1 MSASAPARSTPHT
14 AKGHSGS
21 TSVSTLRTLIEQRR
35 VEGYTLSLDEA
46 IAAVVPLCLDL
57 KERHDRGERLYVHP
71 SCVAPSEDGLARLM
85 PHLAVLPT
93 HARDKAC
100 LAPELQR
107 TLEAG
112 DSRAS
117 VFAIGAML
125 YEMVT
130 GSTIGPGMRRPREI
144 DPTLPASL
152 ELLLSKAL
160 VGDPKSRP
168 EDLGALAS
176 AMHHLAPMKSIHPP
190 DVDESTLD
198 TAGGQAI
205 DVRLSILPPHRSEP
219 PPPSLPRV
227 AHGGAASGD
236 PLGQV
241 IVPQARVSGP
251 SVAQQLATLKA
262 RLEADPRP
270 RFVVNKQR
278 MDHGP
283 FNAVELLQQ
292 IASNTFVSTDELR
305 DELSGQARP
314 IAEWDEFA
322 PFAKHAQMARD
333 IQTEKKEVARVEKAE
348 KTSGVAKVVI
358 AVLLIGAVVG
368 GAAFW
373 FLKVRGSRS
382 DEVAVEDEGALDLD
396 IDGGIKGGGGRRRG
410 AGGRGAGGGGGGG
423 GGFTG
428 GGSFE
433 AALAANNEQITIGGG
448 GGGADLTNAQLGGPL
463 KNATFISGCG
473 APDSMKVTVK
483 VAVKMG
489 RAVGVSVYTS
499 PPNGA
504 VSSCVDRHVRGLS
517 WPANAKMDFVT
528 TQY

>member
-1 MSASAPARSTPHT
+1 MSVP
-14 AKGHSGS
+14 
-21 TSVSTLRTLIEQRR
+21 TLRSLLEQRR
-35 VEGYTLSLDEA
+35 AEGYTLSLDEA
-46 IAAVVPLCLDL
+46 IATIVPLCLDL
-57 KERHDRGERLYVHP
+57 KERHDRGERVYVHP
-71 SCVAPSEDGLARLM
+71 SCVAPGEDGLARITD
-85 PHLAVLPT
+85 HLAVVPT
-93 HARDKAC
+93 NARDRAC
-100 LAPELQR
+100 VAPELQR
-107 TLEAG
+107 ALEPG

-125 YEMVT
+125 YEMTT

-144 DPTLPASL
+144 VPSLPEAL
-152 ELLLSKAL
+152 EVLVAKAL
-160 VGDPKSRP
+160 VGDPSHRP
-168 EDLGALAS
+168 DDLGALAS
-176 AMHHLAPMKSIHPP
+176 AMHHLSPMKSIHPP

-198 TAGGQAI
+198 TAHGEAVDI
-205 DVRLSILPPHRSEP
+205 RLSMVPPQRSEP

-227 AHGGAASGD
+227 GPSGSPPSGD

-241 IVPQARVSGP
+241 IVPQGRPSGP
-251 SVAQQLATLKA
+251 TVAQQLATLKA

-292 IASNTFVSTDELR
+292 IASNTFSGKDELR

-314 IAEWDEFA
+314 IAEWEEFA

-348 KTSGVAKVVI
+348 QKSGVAKVVV
-358 AVLLIGAVVG
+358 AVLLIASVVG
-368 GAAFW
+368 GAAVW

-396 IDGGIKGGGGRRRG
+396 IDGGIKGGGARRRG
-410 AGGRGAGGGGGGG
+410 GGGKGGGGGGGG

-448 GGGADLTNAQLGGPL
+448 GSGPDLTNAQLGAPL

-483 VAVKMG
+483 AAVKMG

-504 VSSCVDRHVRGLS
+504 VSSCIDRHVRGLS

>member
-1 MSASAPARSTPHT
+1 MT
-14 AKGHSGS
+14 
-21 TSVSTLRTLIEQRR
+21 TLRTLIEQRR
-35 VEGYTLSLDEA
+35 AEGYTLSLDEA
-46 IAAVVPLCLDL
+46 IAAIVPLCLDL
-57 KERHDRGERLYVHP
+57 KERHDRGERVYVHP
-71 SCVAPSEDGLARLM
+71 SCVAPGEDGLARLV
-85 PHLAVLPT
+85 PHLAVVPT
-93 HARDKAC
+93 YPRDRAC
-100 LAPELQR
+100 VAPELQR
-107 TLEAG
+107 TLEPG
-112 DSRAS
+112 DGRAS

-130 GSTIGPGMRRPREI
+130 GSSIGPGMRRPREI
-144 DPTLPASL
+144 DPNLPESL

-160 VGDPKSRP
+160 VGDPSHRP
-168 EDLGALAS
+168 DDLGALAS

-190 DVDESTLD
+190 DVDEHNLD
-198 TAGGQAI
+198 TAGGQAV
-205 DVRLSILPPHRSEP
+205 DVRLSIIPPIRSEP

-227 AHGGAASGD
+227 PGGGAGAPSGD

-241 IVPQARVSGP
+241 IVPQARMSGP

-292 IASNTFVSTDELR
+292 IASNTFHGTDELR

-314 IAEWDEFA
+314 IEEWEEFA
-322 PFAKHAQMARD
+322 PFAKHAKMARD

-348 KTSGVAKVVI
+348 VKSGVAKVVV
-358 AVLLIGAVVG
+358 AVLLIAAVVG
-368 GAAFW
+368 GAAVW

-396 IDGGIKGGGGRRRG
+396 IDGGIKSGAGRRRG

-423 GGFTG
+423 GGFVG
-428 GGSFE
+428 GGSYE

-448 GGGADLTNAQLGGPL
+448 GGGPDLTNAQLGGPL
-463 KNATFISGCG
+463 KNATFLGACG
-473 APDSMKVTVK
+473 APDSMKVIVK

-489 RAVGVSVYTS
+489 RAVGVSVYTT

-504 VSSCVDRHVRGLS
+504 VSSCIAGHVRGLS

-528 TQY
+528 TTY